1 MSNAVDPAA
10 TTPTAATTST
20 TPGTPATTSTA
31 PGAPATTSTAP
42 GAPATT
48 STAPGAPA
56 TTSTTPGTPATTG
69 TTPGAPA
76 TTSTPATKHTPT
88 DPGVP
93 ERGALRALLPA
104 LAGHRAMTART
115 CAAALLEQGSLVTL
129 VTLAAQTVGSA
140 VIDGRAPS
148 SGTVIALVALVL
160 VRALTTWREMDL
172 SHDLAY
178 RVLAALR
185 VRVFDGL
192 ARSAPARVAGRRS
205 GDLAA
210 TAMADV
216 EALEFFYAHTTAQLL
231 AAGTV
236 FTGGAA
242 ILATVEPWLLL
253 AVLPVAALLTAAPF
267 ADARGRA
274 VRGARTR
281 AAGATLSA
289 DTVETVDGLRELLA
303 FGTLDGRRRRLAERG
318 RQVGDAQRAEATW
331 EAGAAAARD
340 LLIVVAVLGVVAV
353 AAQSVASGR
362 LHGAWAPAAMA
373 LSLAVLGPVAESA
386 RSLSQAV
393 SLRAA
398 ASRVGAAVKAPALAP
413 PPAAPRTLP
422 PGPLGVRLR
431 QVRFDYGGGPVLD
444 GVDLTVRAGQTLALV
459 GASGAGKSTCAHL
472 LARFWDPSD
481 GEIQLVPADGTPFD
495 LRELDDAEL
504 RRAVALVGQE
514 TPLFHGTLAE
524 NLRLAAPEADDGLLA
539 GTARACGVDR
549 IAPLSTL
556 VGERGATLSGG
567 QRARI
572 ALARAL
578 LAQPRVLILDESTAH
593 LDNAGDAQLATALRQ
608 EGRTTVVIAHRR
620 ATIRRADRIAVLET
634 GRIVEEGTWEELTAR
649 PDSALNRSLA
659 DIAQGSPRHRDG

>member
-1 MSNAVDPAA
+1 MNPAIDSA
-10 TTPTAATTST
+10 TTEA
-20 TPGTPATTSTA
+20 
-31 PGAPATTSTAP
+31 
-42 GAPATT
+42 
-48 STAPGAPA
+48 
-56 TTSTTPGTPATTG
+56 
-69 TTPGAPA
+69 
-76 TTSTPATKHTPT
+76 
-88 DPGVP
+88 GVP
-93 ERGALRALLPA
+93 ERGSLRALLPA
-104 LAGHRAMTART
+104 LAEHRAMTVRT
-115 CAAALLEQGSLVTL
+115 CAAALLEQGSLVAL
-129 VTLAAQTVGSA
+129 VTLAAHTVGAA
-140 VIDGRAPS
+140 VVDTKAPS
-148 SGTVIALVALVL
+148 PGTVTALAALVL
-160 VRALTTWREMDL
+160 LRALTTWREMDL

-192 ARSAPARVAGRRS
+192 ARRAPARVAGRRS

-242 ILATVEPWLLL
+242 VLAAVEPWLLA
-253 AVLPVAALLTAAPF
+253 AVLPVAALLAAAPF

-281 AAGATLSA
+281 VANATLSA
-289 DTVETVDGLRELLA
+289 DTVEIVDGLRELLA
-303 FGTLDGRRRRLAERG
+303 FGTLAGRRRRLAERG
-318 RQVGDAQRAEATW
+318 RRLGDAQRAEATW
-331 EAGAAAARD
+331 EALAAAVRD
-340 LLIVVAVLGVVAV
+340 LLIVGAVLGVVAT
-353 AAQSVASGR
+353 AAQSMAAGR

-373 LSLAVLGPVAESA
+373 LALAVLGPVAESA

-413 PPAAPRTLP
+413 PPAAPRPLP

-431 QVRFDYGGGPVLD
+431 QVRFDYGGSPVLD
-444 GVDLTVRAGQTLALV
+444 GVELTVRAGQTLALV

-472 LARFWDPSD
+472 LARFWDPSE
-481 GEIQLVPADGTPFD
+481 GEIQLVPADGDPID
-495 LRELDDAEL
+495 LREVGDAEL
-504 RRAVALVGQE
+504 RSAVALVGQE

-524 NLRLAAPEADDGLLA
+524 NLRLAAPEADDDRLA
-539 GTARACGVDR
+539 ETARLCGVDR
-549 IAPLSTL
+549 IAPLPTP

-578 LAQPRVLILDESTAH
+578 LARPRVLILDESTAH
-593 LDNAGDAQLATALRQ
+593 LDNASDAQLATALHQ

-620 ATIRRADRIAVLET
+620 ATIRRADRIAVLEA
-634 GRIVEEGTWEELTAR
+634 GRITEEGTWEELTGR
-649 PDSALNRSLA
+649 PDSALNRSLS
-659 DIAQGSPRHRDG
+659 DIAP